1 MKIFKLKNPLKKLK
15 NPLKKF
21 KGFFNIYNMILKY
34 FNFINEN
41 LQLADKYI
49 FNKNILS
56 NDDKEYLLRICSDKK
71 YFFILSQF
79 YIYIKNYSFLRK
91 DINLLYQNL
100 KDYDKKFID
109 IKLDLYKNYNKDLI
123 GKLIEE
129 LENVNKI
136 KEIFNELPSIALRN
150 LKHELKTLDNSW
162 DIKHYLDSLKYL
174 QSLYSYLGNKDIL
187 YKKKIEQKIFK
198 NNTTLRQIINF
209 VDEKHN
215 LFLDEKI
222 SKKEIIDII
231 EESQER
237 WDVLNIVYE
246 KNDILVVEVSDPDG
260 IKKIG
265 KYSLWCF
272 TYGKNINY
280 YEWNEYSY
288 NGIVYVIFDFSCL
301 LSDPYFSMVL
311 IKPFKMNNPD
321 RGEFSLWDNHNEPI
335 ESNPKTF
342 LSKIIG
348 TTKEINKI
356 FTFKPI
362 MDEFY

>member
-1 MKIFKLKNPLKKLK
+1 MANSALAIDSSIILLFGLLSTILSLLILIYQIFDWCLFKL
-15 NPLKKF
+15 
-21 KGFFNIYNMILKY
+21 I
-34 FNFINEN
+34 
-41 LQLADKYI
+41 
-49 FNKNILS
+49 
-56 NDDKEYLLRICSDKK
+56 
-71 YFFILSQF
+71 
-79 YIYIKNYSFLRK
+79 
-91 DINLLYQNL
+91 
-100 KDYDKKFID
+100 
-109 IKLDLYKNYNKDLI
+109 
-123 GKLIEE
+123 
-129 LENVNKI
+129 
-136 KEIFNELPSIALRN
+136 
-150 LKHELKTLDNSW
+150 
-162 DIKHYLDSLKYL
+162 
-174 QSLYSYLGNKDIL
+174 
-187 YKKKIEQKIFK
+187 
-198 NNTTLRQIINF
+198 
-209 VDEKHN
+209 
-215 LFLDEKI
+215 
-222 SKKEIIDII
+222 KKEIINII
-231 EESQER
+231 EDSQQT

-348 TTKEINKI
+348 TIKEVNKV